1 MMTHMKSRV
10 PLSEPDALSR
20 AIRQWRLS
28 AGISQTELARRIG
41 TAQSAVSRW
50 ERGHDEPRLGTLAA
64 ILRACGLTAELAV
77 DTDVDRTQIRQQ
89 LALTPRQRLES
100 LANVGRLRTVA
111 RPET

>member
-1 MMTHMKSRV
+1 MASRV
-10 PLSEPDALSR
+10 PLSEPAALPR

-28 AGISQTELARRIG
+28 AGMSQSELARRIG

-50 ERGHDEPRLGTLAA
+50 ERGHDEPRLSTLVA
-64 ILRACGLTAELAV
+64 ILRACGLTVELAV
-77 DTDVDRTQIRQQ
+77 DADVDRAQIRQH